1 MTGIPNILETTLHR
15 LCIGGANPDADARLN
30 NANKCK
36 YTASRFAYNQSSLLF
51 LILKINGFFLPLKT
65 ERTQAFYFTIE
76 CICGR
81 MIISIHWK

>member
-15 LCIGGANPDADARLN
+15 LCIGGANPDSDARLN

-51 LILKINGFFLPLKT
+51 LILKINVFLTFKNRKNSSVL
-65 ERTQAFYFTIE
+65 FYY
-76 CICGR
+76 
-81 MIISIHWK
+81 

>member
-15 LCIGGANPDADARLN
+15 LCIGGANPDSDARLN

-51 LILKINGFFLPLKT
+51 LILKINVFFNL
-65 ERTQAFYFTIE
+65 
-76 CICGR
+76 
-81 MIISIHWK
+81 